1 MNEQPT
7 NDVILEAPVTE
18 TTVEAPKEYDGLSNR
33 EALEKAI
40 EKHREVKE
48 PAATE
53 PTKAEV
59 KQAVEAEI
67 EPPSEFSAAAKQA
80 WRNKDIAA
88 IQKEYRR
95 LSESRT
101 VEVTRAQ
108 NAERQAREEAKTTKD
123 LANRVRDYLKLRGEE
138 NLPDEA
144 KIAQAL
150 QLVDEIRK
158 QNPAAI
164 RAELKKV
171 GVDLD
176 AQGQEP
182 ASSPEKQ
189 ALQERLERLER
200 ERDEEKF
207 NQTAAAFGNVFDQ
220 LAVEKTRTG
229 QPVFPDLNNSEA
241 GIELAREIGSLTKD
255 PRFQAGVVRRFPD
268 ADLKVLVREAYK
280 YLGGRV
286 SGDPVRVSTETNQ
299 QHTQKARRAA
309 AAVPGRTAP
318 RVNDSNLVGKLS
330 NRAALAKALELAR
343 ER

>member
-7 NDVILEAPVTE
+7 NDVVLEAPVTE

-40 EKHREVKE
+40 EKHREGKE
-48 PAATE
+48 EAPAE
-53 PTKAEV
+53 PTKQEV

-88 IQKEYRR
+88 IQREYKR
-95 LSESRT
+95 LHDSRT
-101 VEVTRAQ
+101 AEIIRAQ
-108 NAERQAREEAKTTKD
+108 HAERAAREEVKATKD
-123 LANRVRDYLKLRGEE
+123 LANRVKDYLKIRGEE

-158 QNPAAI
+158 QNPDAI
-164 RAELKKV
+164 RAELKKL
-171 GVDLD
+171 GVDLS
-176 AQGQEP
+176 AP
-182 ASSPEKQ
+182 SSAASDPKIE
-189 ALQERLERLER
+189 ALHSTVEELKR
-200 ERDEEKF
+200 ERDEAKF
-207 NQTAAAFGNVFDQ
+207 HQIESAFGNVFDQ

-229 QPVFPDLNNSEA
+229 EPVFPDLNNSEE
-241 GIELAREIGSLTKD
+241 GIELARDIGSLTKD
-255 PRFQAGVVRRFPD
+255 PRFQSRILRRFPD
-268 ADLKVLVREAYK
+268 ADLKILVREAYRA
-280 YLGGRV
+280 LGGRV
-286 SGDPVRVSTETNQ
+286 SGEAVRVSTETNQ
-299 QHTQKARRAA
+299 QHTHKARRAA